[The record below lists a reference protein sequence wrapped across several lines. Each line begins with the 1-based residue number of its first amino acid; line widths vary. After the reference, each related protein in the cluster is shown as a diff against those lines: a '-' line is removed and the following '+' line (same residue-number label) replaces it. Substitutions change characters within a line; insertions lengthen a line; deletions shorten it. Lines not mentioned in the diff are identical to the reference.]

1 MSRPSRQGRRDLLDI
16 DIAGR
21 LKDLRRE
28 RGLTLQDVATSAELS
43 KSFVSQVEN
52 GSAQP
57 SIGSLKRITDVLGIT
72 LADLFHAD
80 EPKTETAVDDESG
93 SVGIVRADRRKH
105 LEWPN
110 GAHAALLTPNLRGKL
125 EVILTTYEPSQETTI
140 DTYTHEGEELG
151 FVMEGTFE
159 VEVNGHAYRL
169 EAGDSIHFPSHLP
182 HSTRAVGE
190 SQVTTLWVITPPSF

>member
-1 MSRPSRQGRRDLLDI
+1 MLDI
-16 DIAGR
+16 DIASR
-21 LKDLRRE
+21 LKALRRE
-28 RGLTLQDVATSAELS
+28 KGLTLQDVAESAELS

-57 SIGSLKRITDVLGIT
+57 SIGSLKRITEVLGIT
-72 LADLFHAD
+72 LADLFHDDAQKSD
-80 EPKTETAVDDESG
+80 APDDDESNG
-93 SVGIVRADRRKH
+93 VRVVPSDKRKH

-110 GAHAALLTPNLRGKL
+110 GAQAALLTPNLQGKL

-159 VEVNGHAYRL
+159 VEVNGQAYRL

-182 HSTRAVGE
+182 HSTRAVGD
-190 SQVTTLWVITPPSF
+190 SPVKTLWVITPPSF